1 MRSGFIAV
9 SLSILVLYV
18 APSLGGQQ
26 DHATTNEQCS
36 ADMRLW
42 RSQTADYFTADESG
56 ANAGTHNRSELM
68 KYSVRQL
75 TSRAIEMRKCVIVD
89 PEKEDGY
96 NQTASE
102 LDSAIKDRYVM
113 FVVRHNLVRQFT
125 LEDEAG
131 KR

>member
-1 MRSGFIAV
+1 
-9 SLSILVLYV
+9 
-18 APSLGGQQ
+18 
-26 DHATTNEQCS
+26 
-36 ADMRLW
+36 
-42 RSQTADYFTADESG
+42 
-56 ANAGTHNRSELM
+56 
-68 KYSVRQL
+68 
-75 TSRAIEMRKCVIVD
+75 MRKCVIVD